1 VNNVSDDL
9 ARPGRI
15 GAAHSTNG
23 RLSEEYETKP
33 RLNGELS
40 LVIRVCGRRIMSENV
55 SDQSLLKVGGLGLC
69 EPLDEDDSALARALR
84 RILASSTEGPVNSF
98 QASI

>member
-1 VNNVSDDL
+1 
-9 ARPGRI
+9 
-15 GAAHSTNG
+15 
-23 RLSEEYETKP
+23 
-33 RLNGELS
+33 
-40 LVIRVCGRRIMSENV
+40 MSENV